1 MSSSLKLLQEVGRLV
16 TLPPRNGS
24 QCRKNEGR
32 SCWRISKP
40 SRDPHPPP
48 SKLEC
53 RAGGWRKQEGAVWL
67 GLKHHYSAPLSW
79 TGSLA
84 HVTLPTGPASSHF
97 WPWFPTW
104 LDEPL
109 YFPGDTLVETGTIT
123 YFPSSRQGKD
133 QLWSLNGVA
142 ALHSLWAHF

>member
-1 MSSSLKLLQEVGRLV
+1 MLV

-32 SCWRISKP
+32 SCWRISKTP
-40 SRDPHPPP
+40 RDPHPPP

-53 RAGGWRKQEGAVWL
+53 RARGWRKQEGAIWL

-109 YFPGDTLVETGTIT
+109 YFPSDALVETGTIT
-123 YFPSSRQGKD
+123 YHHTIIEAGKGPSSGLSMGWLLFTASGLTSRI
-133 QLWSLNGVA
+133 
-142 ALHSLWAHF
+142 F